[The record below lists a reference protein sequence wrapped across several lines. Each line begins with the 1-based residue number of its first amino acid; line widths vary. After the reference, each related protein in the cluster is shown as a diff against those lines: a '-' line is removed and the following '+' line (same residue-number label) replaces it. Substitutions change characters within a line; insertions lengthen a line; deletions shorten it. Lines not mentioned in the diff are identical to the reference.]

1 MIVFFSNK
9 KVAFILEWLI
19 PILCFGYT
27 LQVSIPFLLGIN
39 TNSFNIIARAIY
51 LGVSL
56 IIIFLTFF
64 KTQNRIKLPTGAV
77 YFILFWILYSLRLLY
92 DLEILDLG
100 YMDQDK
106 YYVYSFAF
114 GSCFVPSLAVIFNK
128 SIISIDRLNL
138 NTWYLLLISNIF
150 LLLSLLY
157 TYDGNIVLILA
168 TRAQLMINK
177 GTLSE
182 ISIINPITVS
192 YTGEIVAVQGICF
205 LMLGFDK
212 LYKLKKIIIYVG
224 IFLGICNLILGASR
238 GPMLAF
244 VLLVFIIVYFRIRRE
259 PNVAVFINKLGIFLI
274 ILIVVISGYL
284 IPKLNSQNIE
294 LESFNR
300 LISFKESREENI
312 KEVRDFEIASAWQQ
326 FLDNPIVGDRFTN
339 RYDDTYPHNLILD
352 ILMSTGVIGF
362 ILFIMLYFFVI
373 KKNNDLLVNKSYI
386 PVFTL
391 FISIIFSGMLSGSLF
406 QGIAPWIFSV
416 LILSL

>member
-1 MIVFFSNK
+1 
-9 KVAFILEWLI
+9 
-19 PILCFGYT
+19 
-27 LQVSIPFLLGIN
+27 
-39 TNSFNIIARAIY
+39 
-51 LGVSL
+51 
-56 IIIFLTFF
+56 
-64 KTQNRIKLPTGAV
+64 
-77 YFILFWILYSLRLLY
+77 
-92 DLEILDLG
+92 
-100 YMDQDK
+100 
-106 YYVYSFAF
+106 
-114 GSCFVPSLAVIFNK
+114 
-128 SIISIDRLNL
+128 
-138 NTWYLLLISNIF
+138 
-150 LLLSLLY
+150 
-157 TYDGNIVLILA
+157 
-168 TRAQLMINK
+168 
-177 GTLSE
+177 
-182 ISIINPITVS
+182 
-192 YTGEIVAVQGICF
+192 
-205 LMLGFDK
+205 
-212 LYKLKKIIIYVG
+212 
-224 IFLGICNLILGASR
+224 
-238 GPMLAF
+238 MLAF